1 MLISYLS
8 LAIRRIMK
16 ERMYSVIKITGL
28 SVALSCLF
36 LIYLFVS
43 DEHRYD
49 HHNVDAE
56 QLYRIVQMPDVGNES
71 EPAATTPFPLFE
83 RLMVD
88 YPNLI
93 ESGTRFF
100 NQRAPKISLNYQE
113 KDIQFNETRFFF
125 ADSTVFDLFDVTFV
139 RGSAETALRAPDGL
153 VMTTDAARR
162 YFGDDDPIGKTIRVE
177 GRFNLTVSGIIEPIP
192 ATSHIQFDIL
202 GAFHSANGFYVNG
215 LPDDWVWNIVWTY
228 VRVKEGVSKARLDQ
242 ALRELS
248 TKIQPIRDASPIYY
262 ESQPVLD
269 IRLNSNLSGEIGVTS
284 SRLYITIVS
293 YVGLFILLIASVNFI
308 NLSLASSM
316 GRSREVGV
324 RKVLGAD
331 RGQLIF
337 QHLIEALLISVVSL
351 LIAFVLIIA
360 LLPVFNT
367 ITGKL
372 LTVNTLLDLDFW
384 LFASAIVLSVTLIA
398 GIYPALVMSSW
409 SPMTLFKS
417 GTPGKS
423 QTMLVSNG
431 LVVVQFA
438 VASMLIAGTWTVFN
452 QIELL
457 RNQRLG
463 FEQEQVVMIPTAF
476 TRLIFYFET
485 YHEQV
490 TSHPQVL
497 SATGISSIIG
507 TDFSTYGYQLE
518 GYNAGNN
525 ISLPFYYVTFDAE
538 QTFGLELAAGRFFD
552 IDFGTDWSDGVIV
565 NEALV
570 SMAGW
575 GSPEQAIGKEVRRDD
590 GSKRVIGVVRNF
602 NFSDLRK
609 QIEPLVLEMPPF
621 IPTHI
626 GYMGVKLAGTDH
638 REVLAFI
645 RQRWEELD
653 PTRPFE
659 YFYLDTRLQQ
669 QYDNEQRLA
678 EVSGFFSVIS
688 IIISCIGLFG
698 LASYSTQRKSK
709 TIGIRKVLGASVSNI
724 VLLLSGEFIRLVLI
738 ANVFALPAIYWL
750 ISQWLKNFAYRVEV
764 SIVVLGIT
772 FLITLIIAFATVSLQ
787 TLKAANRNPIES
799 LRYE

>member
-8 LAIRRIMK
+8 LAIRRILK

-43 DEHRYD
+43 DELRYD
-49 HHNVDAE
+49 HHNESPE
-56 QLYRIVQMPDVGNES
+56 QLYRIVQMPDMGNES
-71 EPAATTPFPLFE
+71 EPAATTPFPLHE
-83 RLMVD
+83 RLIGD

-125 ADSTVFDLFDVTFV
+125 ADSTVFDLFDVNFV
-139 RGSAETALRAPDGL
+139 RGNAETALRSPDGL
-153 VMTTDAARR
+153 VMTTEAARR

-202 GAFHSANGFYVNG
+202 GAFESANGFYVNG
-215 LPDDWVWNIVWTY
+215 LPDDWIWNIVWTY
-228 VRVKEGVSKARLDQ
+228 VRVRDGVSRAQLDQ
-242 ALRELS
+242 ALRVLS
-248 TKIQPIRDASPIYY
+248 ADIQPTRDASPIYY

-269 IRLNSNLSGEIGVTS
+269 IRLNSNLSGEIGVVS
-284 SRLYITIVS
+284 SRQYILIVS

-331 RGQLIF
+331 RKQLIM
-337 QHLIEALLISVVSL
+337 QHLVEALLISVVSL
-351 LIAFVLIIA
+351 LVAVLLIIA
-360 LLPVFNT
+360 LLPVFND

-372 LTVNTLLDLDFW
+372 LTIQSLLDLNFW
-384 LFASAIVLSVTLIA
+384 LFATSLVLCVTLVA

-409 SPMTLFKS
+409 SPMTLFKT

-423 QTMLVSNG
+423 SSMRVSNG

-463 FEQEQVVMIPTAF
+463 FDHEHVVMIPTAF
-476 TRLIFYFET
+476 TRLIFYFDT

-490 TSHPQVL
+490 TNNPQVI

-507 TDFSTYGYQLE
+507 NDFSTYAYQLE
-518 GYNAGNN
+518 GYKGGD
-525 ISLPFYYVTFDAE
+525 SETLPFYYITYDAE
-538 QTFGLELAAGRFFD
+538 KTFGLELAAGRFFNR
-552 IDFGTDWSDGVIV
+552 DFGTDATDGLVV
-565 NEALV
+565 NEALIAL
-570 SMAGW
+570 AGW
-575 GSPEQAIGKEVRRDD
+575 GTPDQALGREIRRD
-590 GSKRVIGVVRNF
+590 GRSKRVIGVVKNF

-609 QIEPLVLEMPPF
+609 QIEPLVIEMPPF
-621 IPTHI
+621 FPTHI
-626 GYMGVKLAGTDH
+626 SYLGVKLAGNDH
-638 REVLAFI
+638 SEILAYL
-645 RQRWEELD
+645 QEKWEELD

-659 YFYLDTRLQQ
+659 YFYLDTRLRE
-669 QYDNEQRLA
+669 QYENEERLA
-678 EVSGFFSVIS
+678 EVSGFFSLIS

-724 VLLLSGEFIRLVLI
+724 VLLLSSEFIRLVLI
-738 ANVFALPAIYWL
+738 ANVIALPLVYWL
-750 ISQWLKNFAYRVEV
+750 MNEWLENFAYRVEV
-764 SIVVLGIT
+764 SVIALVVT
-772 FLITLIIAFATVSLQ
+772 FIITLVIAFVTVSLQ
-787 TLKAANRNPIES
+787 TVKAASRNPIES